1 MQIRVG
7 NLNIMTTARQL
18 AELFLP
24 FGKVSSSKI
33 VCSDPKGR
41 SRGMGFIEMDRFC
54 GKQAIGKLHQLKF
67 MNSYIDVDEV
77 LG

>member
-1 MQIRVG
+1 
-7 NLNIMTTARQL
+7 
-18 AELFLP
+18 
-24 FGKVSSSKI
+24 
-33 VCSDPKGR
+33 
-41 SRGMGFIEMDRFC
+41 MDRFC